1 MTMAMERPGKPSFG
15 LESPTFES
23 FYPTLSCFP
32 LLYLRYLYF
41 ALLFLSL
48 LHTKIHLQTYLLEK
62 LTKKSI
68 ERSRKY

>member
-23 FYPTLSCFP
+23 FIQLC
-32 LLYLRYLYF
+32 YLYF